1 MCNWSLHSVP
11 IGFHVYKCAYFL
23 SQFQVHPPAPTATPQ
38 PWQKGGG
45 DPLSVINIFTRQKG
59 QLEDTL
65 SQLRTQKLS
74 ELRELK
80 MSHTPSDHTH
90 LTEVSHTSSFE
101 EKSTS
106 KPYSLSFPSP
116 SPSPSPSL
124 QNERPP
130 IVKSHSTPPHSG
142 SSPSLVSTLTATPP
156 SHSHPSHSPSQHSPL
171 TTSHDAV
178 DLKEDV
184 PAITPPGS
192 PSFVDTFSAN
202 ISSPRLQRPQPP
214 AAANSV
220 NLTPPPA
227 AEMSTSRGA
236 EGGRLSPRSLSLK
249 LQAELTLLETIEESM
264 RQLAAVEGSQAVSTA
279 QQETATLA
287 QLLETQE
294 QKHQEELTSVTA
306 RAQAMA
312 EERKKQEARAG
323 EERAAVLAELEQVKG
338 KVERRERQEERE
350 GEMARR
356 ALEAT
361 QQLAEARSAANEA
374 VISSARLQ
382 MEAAHSMAVSVAT
395 AAAREAVTVAMVGVT
410 HPPPP
415 PASTQLT
422 SGSLNTTTASS
433 TYRSDFE
440 DNVQPD
446 SLAEETIRTTQTEV
460 EAGVP
465 VGTSSG
471 DSTLTPVLSAVE
483 SDGGGG
489 EGEGEESES
498 HTSVQE
504 EIDEGDEVCRQS
516 FHELLPSE
524 SHRRK
529 QSQRMHLSLHEPDS
543 HGSSPAHSCPLTPS
557 ALSDRSSSPF
567 M

>member
-1 MCNWSLHSVP
+1 M
-11 IGFHVYKCAYFL
+11 
-23 SQFQVHPPAPTATPQ
+23 APTATPQ
-38 PWQKGGG
+38 PWQKGSG

-90 LTEVSHTSSFE
+90 PAELSHTSSLE
-101 EKSTS
+101 EKSSS
-106 KPYSLSFPSP
+106 KLYTLSFPSP

-124 QNERPP
+124 QNESSSV
-130 IVKSHSTPPHSG
+130 VKSHSTPPHSG
-142 SSPSLVSTLTATPP
+142 GSPTLVSTLTATPS
-156 SHSHPSHSPSQHSPL
+156 SHSHPSHSPSILS
-171 TTSHDAV
+171 TSHGAV
-178 DLKEDV
+178 HPKEDV

-192 PSFVDTFSAN
+192 PSFVDTFSA
-202 ISSPRLQRPQPP
+202 SPPLQPP
-214 AAANSV
+214 QSAAAANSV
-220 NLTPPPA
+220 KSTPAPA
-227 AEMSTSRGA
+227 AEMPPSRGA

-264 RQLAAVEGSQAVSTA
+264 RQLSAVEGGQAVSTA

-287 QLLETQE
+287 QLLETQQ

-312 EERKKQEARAG
+312 EERKKQEAKAG
-323 EERAAVLAELEQVKG
+323 EERAAVLAELEHVKG
-338 KVERRERQEERE
+338 KVERQEERE
-350 GEMARR
+350 DKMAQR

-361 QQLAEARSAANEA
+361 QQLAEARSAASEA

-382 MEAAHSMAVSVAT
+382 VKAAHSMAVSVAT
-395 AAAREAVTVAMVGVT
+395 AAAREAVTAAMTGVT
-410 HPPPP
+410 RPPE
-415 PASTQLT
+415 LT
-422 SGSLNTTTASS
+422 SGPLNTTTAGS

-440 DNVQPD
+440 DTVQPD
-446 SLAEETIRTTQTEV
+446 SLAEESIRTTQTE
-460 EAGVP
+460 A
-465 VGTSSG
+465 VGISSG

-483 SDGGGG
+483 SDGEGGGG
-489 EGEGEESES
+489 EGEGSES

-504 EIDEGDEVCRQS
+504 EIDEGGDVCKQS

-529 QSQRMHLSLHEPDS
+529 QSQHLSLNELES
-543 HGSSPAHSCPLTPS
+543 HGSSPAHSRPLTPS
-557 ALSDRSSSPF
+557 ALSDHSPSPF